1 MMSGTSLLAMIV
13 GIFATWI
20 IPIVLLVLVVY
31 LVKKVNRLEKKLQ
44 KLDSRKHEDNL

>member
-1 MMSGTSLLAMIV
+1 MSATSLLAIIV

-31 LVKKVNRLEKKLQ
+31 LFKKVNKLEKKLQ